1 MALGTSVP
9 PLAAVSSRTKRYLKT
24 LQDPTLH
31 SVFSLPARFNER
43 LTLYAAVL
51 LTALALAMDYRVVPL
66 LYNGSTLWAM
76 GILLVL
82 VYRGKDRPADEAG
95 ATDLSPPSWGR
106 LLAFGSLHALLLGVA
121 PFARTPLASAGFAYT
136 LTATATVA
144 AKFIV
149 LFPTWVLFP
158 ASQWRLLWRRYRP
171 ELLAALVVLLTFF
184 PYRLFMLAW
193 PRYSALLGRLV
204 YLGALPFVPGLEYVA
219 APDPVVAGP
228 SLLVEIV
235 FFCSGV
241 EGVYLFDYLFGL
253 IVLLEWNRL
262 NKRRALAGYGL
273 GLGAILIANVV
284 RIALIVVIGN
294 SISPGVG
301 VERFHVHAGWVFF
314 SVVFLVFLWASY
326 GWMLEPSAKKTYRS
340 IKPETLSS

>member
-106 LLAFGSLHALLLGVA
+106 LLAFGSLHALLLGVSR
-121 PFARTPLASAGFAYT
+121 FGRTPLASAIAELPAHYRAVVVLHHVEGVSMAE
-136 LTATATVA
+136 VA
-144 AKFIV
+144 ASLGITIETAKSR
-149 LFPTWVLFP
+149 
-158 ASQWRLLWRRYRP
+158 AHR
-171 ELLAALVVLLTFF
+171 A
-184 PYRLFMLAW
+184 RLFLRQRLAGFM
-193 PRYSALLGRLV
+193 S
-204 YLGALPFVPGLEYVA
+204 GAT
-219 APDPVVAGP
+219 
-228 SLLVEIV
+228 
-235 FFCSGV
+235 SGV
-241 EGVYLFDYLFGL
+241 EMGSKDDE
-253 IVLLEWNRL
+253 ILLRL
-262 NKRRALAGYGL
+262 WPR
-273 GLGAILIANVV
+273 
-284 RIALIVVIGN
+284 
-294 SISPGVG
+294 
-301 VERFHVHAGWVFF
+301 
-314 SVVFLVFLWASY
+314 
-326 GWMLEPSAKKTYRS
+326 
-340 IKPETLSS
+340 